1 MFLMFGRLKVA
12 TFQDWF
18 DAMAAKDIDAAMAIV
33 HEDML
38 MVQNEQL
45 INRDDLRE
53 GWLRSMAGDDWIM
66 SDWNIKYMDEHS
78 AAVDFKSIE
87 DGVLLQL
94 RMTVLLKD
102 GLLYRAIV
110 FAEPV

>member
-1 MFLMFGRLKVA
+1 
-12 TFQDWF
+12 
-18 DAMAAKDIDAAMAIV
+18 
-33 HEDML
+33 
-38 MVQNEQL
+38 
-45 INRDDLRE
+45 
-53 GWLRSMAGDDWIM
+53 MAGDDWIM

-87 DGVLLQL
+87 DSVLLQL